1 MFSSIGPA
9 MEQVCV
15 NKSHSGSWCEFF
27 KKRDQAKTTS
37 LKLYFSKIFFVV
49 SQTNGISISFIT
61 LEKFHWLPLCELANV
76 SPRQT
81 QAT

>member
-1 MFSSIGPA
+1 MALG
-9 MEQVCV
+9 V
-15 NKSHSGSWCEFF
+15 NFL

-37 LKLYFSKIFFVV
+37 LKLYFSKFFFVV
-49 SQTNGISISFIT
+49 SQTNGISISFIK